1 MSEQNRNEVPTG
13 EEQQLNGSGPQVQP
27 ILQQSDRTDGT
38 EGQATGASISRRKLL
53 ASVGLASVA
62 MAAGTVMSSMTPGYA
77 RDKDDDVTDSVYV
90 NKGAAHLG
98 KVCRHVDNVS
108 SLSGLI
114 GSCQGECVETT
125 SYHPGWAGTLIGPV
139 GGAPFVWDA
148 TRPRS
153 QHNGG
158 NIVSPT
164 VPWDGTEATLA
175 AYIAG
180 TGETSPGATG
190 CWVHRNYGSN
200 TFNVL
205 QWGAKNDATLNGA
218 NNVVLQPL
226 FDYAEK
232 AVGGGYG
239 AIIKFPRGNYGIGVP
254 LNVRDRMTLQGEGTA
269 ATILHFRTLTSGHA
283 ITLGPTGPDHPTRP
297 PGQYVFAA
305 RLEKLAVAGG
315 NTYKGL
321 DRAMV
326 YTDGAHEHSGIFE
339 CVIRD
344 FTSFGIHYN
353 TGNGG
358 PALFEISDVEIYAS
372 TVLPSAGIRRGVY
385 SSAGGAL
392 VLLRHA
398 TITGAQVTGG
408 KLGQG
413 VLMAKDNLVASGV
426 HLEESA
432 VGISLSQIAALE
444 PRTNTLSG
452 VTGNAT
458 VPELIEV
465 GSTFEGSVTVMGAS
479 STSLAT
485 TGLGVLNNRRTGEM
499 LKDGTISLY
508 SYTTI
513 GGEGT
518 AAARCRITVSGGT
531 ATVVKATGRPF
542 TVARTSAGVITV
554 TLAKPMPDINYVVI
568 PTARLSMEMPA
579 EFIPISTTV
588 FEIRTYNTSDV
599 LTDPGSIWF
608 VLFS

>member
-1 MSEQNRNEVPTG
+1 
-13 EEQQLNGSGPQVQP
+13 
-27 ILQQSDRTDGT
+27 
-38 EGQATGASISRRKLL
+38 
-53 ASVGLASVA
+53 
-62 MAAGTVMSSMTPGYA
+62 
-77 RDKDDDVTDSVYV
+77 
-90 NKGAAHLG
+90 
-98 KVCRHVDNVS
+98 
-108 SLSGLI
+108 
-114 GSCQGECVETT
+114 
-125 SYHPGWAGTLIGPV
+125 
-139 GGAPFVWDA
+139 
-148 TRPRS
+148 
-153 QHNGG
+153 
-158 NIVSPT
+158 

-175 AYIAG
+175 AYITG
-180 TGETSPGATG
+180 TGETSPGAIG

-205 QWGAKNDATLNGA
+205 QWGAKNDATRNGA
-218 NNVVLQPL
+218 NNAVLQPL

-239 AIIKFPRGNYGIGVP
+239 GIIKFPRGNYGIGVP
-254 LNVRDRMTLQGEGTA
+254 LNVRDRMTLLGEGTA
-269 ATILHFRTLTSGHA
+269 ATILHFASLTSGHA
-283 ITLGPTGPDHPTRP
+283 ITLGPTGPGHPTRG

-305 RLEKLAVAGG
+305 RLEKLTVAGG

-326 YTDGAHEHSGIFE
+326 YTDGAHEHSGVFE

-358 PALFEISDVEIYAS
+358 PAFFEISDVEIYAS
-372 TVLPSAGIRRGVY
+372 TVLPSTGIRRGVY

-392 VLLRHA
+392 ILLRHA
-398 TITGAQVTGG
+398 TITGAKGVTGG

-432 VGISLSQIAALE
+432 IGISLSQIAASE

-465 GSTFEGSVTVMGAS
+465 GPTFEGSVTVMGAS

-508 SYTTI
+508 SYSTI

-518 AAARCRITVSGGT
+518 AAARGRITVSGGT
-531 ATVVKATGRPF
+531 AAVVKATGRPF
-542 TVARTSAGVITV
+542 TAARTSAGVITV

-568 PTARLSMEMPA
+568 PTARLSMAMPA
-579 EFIPISTTV
+579 EFVPISTTV
-588 FEIRTYNTSDV
+588 FEIRTYNTSNV
-599 LTDPGSIWF
+599 LTDPGSVWF